1 MYPKLRDDRERLPAL
16 LATVSAYAAGVLERL
31 DTAPVVVAPRTH
43 TATIL
48 APSGVGAEGAL
59 QHFKD
64 WVAASLSASAG
75 PRYLGFVTGGTTPA
89 ALLGDWLAAVF
100 DQNPISWLDGSTA
113 LQLERDTLA
122 MLRALF
128 GLPEPFAGS
137 FVSGATMANFVGL
150 ALAREWVGRV
160 HGIRVSDEGLA
171 TLPRLEI
178 FAATPHSSTTKAL
191 AMLGLGR
198 AAWQGIA
205 CLPGREAMD
214 LTALES
220 LLAAAAGPCVVIA
233 SAGTV
238 NTGDFDDF
246 SGLTRLKE
254 RYGFWLHVDAAFGG
268 FASLSPALQPLLRG
282 WECADSICIDLH
294 KWLNVPYDSAV
305 AFTRHRDLQ
314 GDVFANVSA
323 YLGRSAQEPEP
334 IHLAPENSHRWR
346 ALPAWFSLLAY
357 GAEGYREIVERD
369 CQFAR
374 TLGERI
380 AESEFFQL
388 LAPVRL
394 NIVCFAPRDRALSA
408 PVIAAVRDSGATFVT
423 PTVLHGTPAIRA
435 AFSNWRTTDQDL
447 DVIWEALVNAAKTTR
462 LVYPD
467 HPESGG
473 EAMTES
479 HPMIFHLVIESDFQA
494 QFDGRVYLP
503 AGLRRD
509 GFVHCA
515 LAPSVIPVAND
526 YYAEA
531 PGRLLLLEIDPQ
543 RLVSETRYEPAA
555 PIAGGGTAHLASASL
570 FPHVYGPINTEAI
583 TGVGVLGR
591 TLGGYAWPQK
601 FMSLRL
607 FRPQLTQQSDADHAD
622 AGCA

>member
-1 MYPKLRDDRERLPAL
+1 MDPQLADDRERLPAL

-31 DTAPVVVAPRTH
+31 DAAPVVVAPRQQA
-43 TATIL
+43 ATSLPAAGI
-48 APSGVGAEGAL
+48 GAEGAL
-59 QHFKD
+59 QRFTD
-64 WVAASLSASAG
+64 SVAPWLSASAG

-89 ALLGDWLAAVF
+89 ALLGDWLAAAF
-100 DQNPISWLDGSTA
+100 DQNPISWLDGSAA

-122 MLRALF
+122 MLRTLI
-128 GLPEPFAGS
+128 GLPEQFAGS

-150 ALAREWVGRV
+150 ALAREWAGRA

-171 TLPRLEI
+171 ALPRIAI
-178 FAATPHSSTTKAL
+178 FAATPHSSTTKAFS
-191 AMLGLGR
+191 MLGLGR

-205 CLPGREAMD
+205 CLPGREAID
-214 LTALES
+214 LTMLGG
-220 LLAAAAGPCVVIA
+220 LLPKVAGPCVVIA

-246 SGLTRLKE
+246 SGLAHLKE

-268 FASLSPALQPLLRG
+268 FASLSPALRPLLQG
-282 WECADSICIDLH
+282 WDCADSICIDLH

-314 GDVFANVSA
+314 GDVFANISA

-369 CQFAR
+369 CRLAR

-380 AESEFFQL
+380 ERSEHFDL

-394 NIVCFAPRDRALSA
+394 NIVCFAPRDRALS
-408 PVIAAVRDSGATFVT
+408 PQVIAAVRDSRAAFVT

-447 DVIWEALVNAAKTTR
+447 DVIWEALVNAAE
-462 LVYPD
+462 V
-467 HPESGG
+467 
-473 EAMTES
+473 
-479 HPMIFHLVIESDFQA
+479 
-494 QFDGRVYLP
+494 
-503 AGLRRD
+503 AG
-509 GFVHCA
+509 A
-515 LAPSVIPVAND
+515 
-526 YYAEA
+526 
-531 PGRLLLLEIDPQ
+531 
-543 RLVSETRYEPAA
+543 
-555 PIAGGGTAHLASASL
+555 
-570 FPHVYGPINTEAI
+570 
-583 TGVGVLGR
+583 
-591 TLGGYAWPQK
+591 
-601 FMSLRL
+601 
-607 FRPQLTQQSDADHAD
+607 
-622 AGCA
+622 